1 VIASTWR
8 RRLALVQ
15 AILLAAACAAP
26 GPDRGAAPA
35 GAAPGGAAASATAPA
50 NPLFAG
56 SARGVF
62 TIVSIGITPLWLA
75 DEVGLWKRH
84 GLDLDLTLI
93 SGGTP
98 AFAALVAGEVQFA
111 HIAGETALGLQARD
125 PDLVGIANYNVRA
138 AQRFI
143 ARPEIQQP
151 RDLADKRIGI
161 FAPGDGNYTQWA
173 KALRYWG
180 FNPERDVVWQSVG
193 GGNQASFIAALAA
206 GSIDA
211 AMLLPP
217 NDLPALKNGAHV
229 LAALADFDFP
239 SPGLPAFTARRTLD
253 GQQPLVEA
261 YLKGVIDGVR
271 LFYADPALAKAV
283 LARRTGIEDQEAID
297 AAYNGYAAGNFTD
310 RPFIDYARMRAAIDD
325 LAVENPEVGQ
335 IVLERAYDN
344 RALAALEA
352 QGYFARP

>member
-1 VIASTWR
+1 
-8 RRLALVQ
+8 
-15 AILLAAACAAP
+15 
-26 GPDRGAAPA
+26 
-35 GAAPGGAAASATAPA
+35 
-50 NPLFAG
+50 
-56 SARGVF
+56 
-62 TIVSIGITPLWLA
+62 VSVGITPLWLA

-125 PDLVGIANYNVRA
+125 PDLVGIANYNARA

-173 KALRYWG
+173 KALRRWG

-229 LAALADFDFP
+229 LAELADFDFP
-239 SPGLPAFTARRTLD
+239 SPGLPALTGRRTLD

-271 LFYADPALAKAV
+271 LFYADPALAKDV
-283 LARRTGIEDQEAID
+283 LARRTGIADQEAID
-297 AAYNGYAAGNFTD
+297 AAYNGYATGNFTD
-310 RPFIDYARMRAAIDD
+310 RPFIDFERMRAAIDD
-325 LAVENPEVGQ
+325 LAVENPDVGQ